1 MGEAG
6 GDFSASDA
14 SMVRSESHGRAWAG
28 CSLAALQQ
36 VLGSLCAAVLAVLLA
51 VVLCAVALRYL
62 VGTAFVGSDELAI
75 WLHIALIAFGA
86 PLAVTGGLAMRLDFM
101 VSRLSDPARRA
112 AAILADSLIVISALA
127 LSLGGIKIALMLG
140 GVSPTLGLP
149 EWIRF
154 GLLAG
159 GGALT
164 LLSVLLARI
173 AAGQGRELI
182 AALAIGGLVYF
193 GAAQLVLV
201 SGSPPSTIAVLFALA
216 GLVTGAPLPHAF
228 LAAAYLAIPLGS
240 SMPEPAAVASVA
252 SGMSKFLLLG
262 IPFFL
267 LAGGLLAASG
277 AAHRLVR
284 FAAALVGHRRA
295 GLAQTSLLTSVL
307 FSGASGS
314 SVANAAFG
322 AVTLHPELVKG
333 GYRPEQAGAIIAATS
348 VLDNLIPPS
357 IAFLILAAATN
368 LSVGSLFLGGLGAG
382 LVMALALAIANYLTA
397 TGQSRQPRVPAAER
411 WRRAGGALP
420 AAGLGLIVVA
430 GIRFGVV
437 TITEAAALAAL
448 YTIVLGLAARMR
460 FGPLLET
467 FRTAAVEASSIGL
480 LIGSA
485 APLAFLLAVDNVA
498 GGLSALVT
506 SLGAEP
512 LAVLLLANV
521 VLLAV
526 GLVLDVGAA
535 ILLVGPIL
543 VPIATAAGIDPI
555 HFGVI
560 LVANLMIG
568 ALTPPVGILV
578 YVVSGVTKVAPAALF
593 RALLPCLFALICAL
607 AVLGA
612 VALAT

>member
-1 MGEAG
+1 MDEAG
-6 GDFSASDA
+6 GGPGADTAMAGSKTRGVS
-14 SMVRSESHGRAWAG
+14 WAAEP
-28 CSLAALQQ
+28 LAAVQR
-36 VLGSLCAAVLAVLLA
+36 VLGTLCAILLAVLLA
-51 VVLCAVALRYL
+51 LVLSSVALCYL
-62 VGTAFVGSDELAI
+62 FGIGFVGSDELAI
-75 WLHIALIAFGA
+75 WLHVALIACGA
-86 PLAVTGGLAMRLDFM
+86 PLAIHGGLAMRLDFM
-101 VSRLSDPARRA
+101 VERLPARARRA
-112 AAILADSLIVISALA
+112 AAIIADSLIVISALS
-127 LSLGGIKIALMLG
+127 LSLGGARIAAMVG

-164 LLSVLLARI
+164 LLLVVLARL
-173 AAGQGRELI
+173 AAGQGRSLL
-182 AALAIGGLVYF
+182 AALAIGGLAYF
-193 GAAQLVLV
+193 GAGQFVLI
-201 SGSPPSTIAVLFALA
+201 SGWPPSAIALLLALA
-216 GLVTGAPLPHAF
+216 GLLSGAPLPHAF
-228 LAAAYLAIPLGS
+228 LAAAYLAIPFGS
-240 SMPEPAAVASVA
+240 SMPEPAAVASVV

-277 AAHRLVR
+277 AAHRLVS

-307 FSGASGS
+307 F
-314 SVANAAFG
+314 
-322 AVTLHPELVKG
+322 KG

-382 LVMALALAIANYLTA
+382 LVMAVALAVANYLTA
-397 TGQSRQPRVPAAER
+397 TEQSRQPRVTVAER

-420 AAGLGLIVVA
+420 AAGLGLIIVV

-448 YTIVLGLAARMR
+448 YTLALALSERLR
-460 FGPLLET
+460 FAPLHKA
-467 FRTAAVEASSIGL
+467 FRQAAVEASSIGL

-485 APLAFLLAVDNVA
+485 APLAFLLAVDNVG
-498 GGLSALVT
+498 GGLAALVT
-506 SLGAEP
+506 GLGAEP
-512 LAVLLLANV
+512 LAVLLLANL

-535 ILLVGPIL
+535 ILLIGPIL
-543 VPIATAAGIDPI
+543 VPIATAVGIDPI
-555 HFGVI
+555 LFGVV

-578 YVVSGVTKVAPAALF
+578 YVVSGVTKVPPAALF
-593 RALLPCLFALICAL
+593 RALLPYLAALLIAL

-612 VALAT
+612 IALVA

>member
-1 MGEAG
+1 MDEAG
-6 GDFSASDA
+6 GGPGADDIAMIGSK
-14 SMVRSESHGRAWAG
+14 SHGSSWAG
-28 CSLAALQQ
+28 RPLEALQR
-36 VLGSLCAAVLAVLLA
+36 VLGALCAILLAVLLA
-51 VVLCAVALRYL
+51 LVLSSVALRYL
-62 VGTAFVGSDELAI
+62 FGTGFVGSDELAI
-75 WLHIALIAFGA
+75 WLHIALIACGA
-86 PLAVTGGLAMRLDFM
+86 PLAIHGGLAMRLDFM
-101 VSRLSDPARRA
+101 VERLPERARCA
-112 AAILADSLIVISALA
+112 AAIIADSLIVISALS
-127 LSLGGIKIALMLG
+127 LSLGGASIAAMLG

-154 GLLAG
+154 GLLAA

-164 LLSVLLARI
+164 LLLVLLARL
-173 AAGQGRELI
+173 AAGQGRELL
-182 AALAIGGLVYF
+182 AALVIGGLAYF
-193 GAAQLVLV
+193 GAGQFVLI
-201 SGSPPSTIAVLFALA
+201 SGWPPSAIALILALA
-216 GLVTGAPLPHAF
+216 GLLTGAPLPHAF
-228 LAAAYLAIPLGS
+228 LAAAYLAIPFGS
-240 SMPEPAAVASVA
+240 SMPEPAAVASVV

-277 AAHRLVR
+277 AAHRLVS

-333 GYRPEQAGAIIAATS
+333 GYPPEQAGAIIAATS

-382 LVMALALAIANYLTA
+382 LVMALALAVANYLTA
-397 TGQSRQPRVPAAER
+397 TEQSRQPRVLVAER

-448 YTIVLGLAARMR
+448 YTLALALAARPR
-460 FGPLLET
+460 RGFLHEA
-467 FRTAAVEASSIGL
+467 FRQAAVEASSIGL

-485 APLAFLLAVDNVA
+485 APLAFLLAVDNVG
-498 GGLSALVT
+498 GGLAALVT
-506 SLGAEP
+506 SLGPEP
-512 LAVLLLANV
+512 LVVLLLANL

-535 ILLVGPIL
+535 ILLIGPIL
-543 VPIATAAGIDPI
+543 VPIATAVGIDPI
-555 HFGVI
+555 HFGVV

-578 YVVSGVTKVAPAALF
+578 YVVSGVTKVPPGALF
-593 RALLPCLFALICAL
+593 RALLPYLAALVIAL

-612 VALAT
+612 IALAA

>member
-1 MGEAG
+1 M
-6 GDFSASDA
+6 
-14 SMVRSESHGRAWAG
+14 
-28 CSLAALQQ
+28 
-36 VLGSLCAAVLAVLLA
+36 
-51 VVLCAVALRYL
+51 
-62 VGTAFVGSDELAI
+62 
-75 WLHIALIAFGA
+75 
-86 PLAVTGGLAMRLDFM
+86 
-101 VSRLSDPARRA
+101 
-112 AAILADSLIVISALA
+112 
-127 LSLGGIKIALMLG
+127 
-140 GVSPTLGLP
+140 
-149 EWIRF
+149 
-154 GLLAG
+154 
-159 GGALT
+159 
-164 LLSVLLARI
+164 LLARI

-182 AALAIGGLVYF
+182 AALGIGGLVYF
-193 GAAQLVLV
+193 GAGQVLLV
-201 SGSPPSTIAVLFALA
+201 SGWPPSTVALLFALA
-216 GLVTGAPLPHAF
+216 GLLAGAPLPHAF
-228 LAAAYLAIPLGS
+228 LAGAYLAIPFGS
-240 SMPEPAAVASVA
+240 SMPEPAAVASVV
-252 SGMSKFLLLG
+252 SGMSRFLLLG

-277 AAHRLVR
+277 AAHKLVR

-295 GLAQTSLLTSVL
+295 GLAQTALLTSVL

-314 SVANAAFG
+314 SIANAAFG
-322 AVTLHPELVKG
+322 AVTLHAELVKG
-333 GYRPEQAGAIIAATS
+333 GYRPERAGAIIAATS

-357 IAFLILAAATN
+357 IAFLILAAAAN

-382 LVMALALAIANYLTA
+382 LVMALALAVANYLTA
-397 TGQSRQPRVPAAER
+397 TEQSRLPRVPVAER

-448 YTIVLGLAARMR
+448 YTLILGLAARLR
-460 FGPLLET
+460 FGPLVEA
-467 FRTAAVEASSIGL
+467 FRKAAVEASSIGL
-480 LIGSA
+480 LIGTA

-526 GLVLDVGAA
+526 GLILDVGAA

-543 VPIATAAGIDPI
+543 VPIATTAGIDPI

-578 YVVSGVTKVAPAALF
+578 YVVSGVTRVPPEAMF
-593 RALLPCLFALICAL
+593 RALLPYLFALICAL